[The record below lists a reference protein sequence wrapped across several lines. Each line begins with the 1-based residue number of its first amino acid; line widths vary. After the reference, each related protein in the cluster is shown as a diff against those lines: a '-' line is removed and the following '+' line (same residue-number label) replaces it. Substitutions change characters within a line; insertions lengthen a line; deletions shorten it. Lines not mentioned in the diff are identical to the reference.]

1 MMSRLSKASILGL
14 LTGIVGLGVGLTPFG
29 LDLEENIGLDL
40 LFTLRGARQPPSDVI
55 IVSIDRKSA
64 ENLNLS
70 QAPRKWPRSL
80 HARLIENLVREGA
93 RVIAFD
99 LIFEEM
105 KSPEEDHLFAE
116 TISRA
121 HNVVLCES
129 LKIEKVPLTTQG
141 GSPRGNLNIEKLVPP
156 IPPLAQSAVATAPF
170 PLPKLPL
177 KVSQYWR
184 FKTEAGDTPTLPV
197 VVFQV
202 FGIEV
207 YEQFIKLLEKV
218 TASKAEKL
226 PRNKEA
232 IITNRGFENVI
243 REIRDIFEDEPQV
256 AERMLRELRKGRVLS
271 ADPKKIQILE
281 SLIKMYHGSNSSYL
295 NFYGFPGTLTTIPYY
310 QVLQPQGKG
319 DPGQKQFDFNGKAV
333 FIGLSERFPSDQK
346 DGFPTVFSESTGLD
360 ISGVEIAATAF
371 ANLLED
377 KPVQPLSFWAH
388 LAIILLW
395 GVTVGMI
402 CYSFPT
408 FIASMA
414 VLGLM
419 LLYFIVAVYQFKTP
433 GHWYTFVVPLL
444 IQSPLAFVSSV
455 VWKEIE
461 VNKERKNIRKA
472 LGYYLPDKV
481 VDQLAR
487 NFEELKA
494 SKQLVYGICLFTDAE
509 QYTKV
514 SEPMNPMELHD
525 LMNKYYGVLFKPIK
539 QYGGVVSGIVGDAML
554 AIWVTQRP
562 DAALRDRAC
571 QAALD
576 IAKAVDQFNQSQPSD
591 KWRLPT
597 RIGLHTGDIFL
608 GAIGAIDHY
617 EYTPLGDIV
626 NTAQRIEDLNKSLG
640 TRVLASGEMIDQ
652 LDGFLIREL
661 GKFQLKGKTN
671 PISVYELVC
680 RMEESNE
687 QQRIKCVTFPKVLD
701 PFRRGSWQE
710 AEEAIEKF
718 QESIKS
724 LGKDGPSLF
733 FLNLCK
739 KYGKSLPGE
748 SWNGVVSMEEKIREA
763 EK

>member
-1 MMSRLSKASILGL
+1 MMSRLYKAIILGL
-14 LTGIVGLGVGLTPFG
+14 LTGIVGLGIGLTPFG

-40 LFTLRGARQPPSDVI
+40 LFTLRGARQPPSDVV

-64 ENLNLS
+64 QNLNIP

-80 HARLIENLVREGA
+80 HAHLVENLVKEGA
-93 RVIAFD
+93 TVIAFD
-99 LIFEEM
+99 LIFDEM
-105 KSPEEDHLFAE
+105 KSPQEDHLFAE
-116 TISRA
+116 TINKA

-129 LKIEKVPLTTQG
+129 LEREKVPLTAQG
-141 GSPRGNLNIEKLVPP
+141 GSRGGNLNIEKLIPP
-156 IPPLAQSAVATAPF
+156 IPLFLQSAVASAPF
-170 PLPKLPL
+170 PLPKVPF

-184 FKTEAGDTPTLPV
+184 FKTEAGDTATFPV

-202 FGIEV
+202 FGIQV
-207 YEQFIKLLEKV
+207 YEEFIKLLGK
-218 TASKAEKL
+218 AIPSKAERL
-226 PRNKEA
+226 PQNKEA
-232 IITNRGFENVI
+232 IITDRGLENAI

-256 AERMLRELRKGRVLS
+256 AERMLKELHKDRVFS
-271 ADPKKIQILE
+271 SDPKKIQILE
-281 SLIKMYHGSNSSYL
+281 SLIKMYHGPNTSHL
-295 NFYGFPGTLTTIPYY
+295 NFYGIPGTITTIPYY

-319 DPGQKQFDFNGKAV
+319 PGQKQFDFNGKAV
-333 FIGLSERFPSDQK
+333 FVGLSERFPSDQK
-346 DGFPTVFSESTGLD
+346 DGFPTVFSDSAGLD

-377 KPVQPLSFWAH
+377 KPVQPLGFWAH
-388 LAIILLW
+388 LAIILIW
-395 GVTVGMI
+395 GVMVGTI
-402 CYSFPT
+402 CYLFPT
-408 FIASMA
+408 FIASVS

-419 LLYFIVAVYQFKTP
+419 FLYFIVAVYQFKAAD
-433 GHWYTFVVPLL
+433 HWVTLVLPLL
-444 IQSPLAFVSSV
+444 IQSPLAFLSSV

-487 NFEELKA
+487 NVEELKA
-494 SKQLVYGICLFTDAE
+494 SKQLVYGICLYTDAE

-514 SEPMNPMELHD
+514 SEPMNPMELQN

-554 AIWVTQRP
+554 AIWVTQQP
-562 DAALRDRAC
+562 DSAPRDRAC

-591 KWRLPT
+591 KWKLPT

-608 GAIGAIDHY
+608 GAVGAIDHY

-626 NTAQRIEDLNKSLG
+626 NTAQRIENLNKSLG
-640 TRVLASGEMIDQ
+640 TRILVSGEMIDQ
-652 LDGFLIREL
+652 LDGFLIRGL
-661 GKFQLKGKTN
+661 GKFQVKGKTI

-680 RMEESNE
+680 RLEEANE
-687 QQRIKCVTFPKVLD
+687 LQRIKCVTFSKVLD

-739 KYGKSLPGE
+739 KYGKSPPGE
-748 SWNGVVSMEEKIREA
+748 SWSGVVSMEEK
-763 EK
+763 

>member
-1 MMSRLSKASILGL
+1 MMSRLSKAIILGL

-29 LDLEENIGLDL
+29 LDLEENIGLNL
-40 LFTLRGARQPPSDVI
+40 LFTLRGGRQPPSDVV

-64 ENLNLS
+64 EHLDVA
-70 QAPRKWPRSL
+70 QVPRKWPRSL
-80 HARLIENLVREGA
+80 HARLIENLVKEGA
-93 RVIAFD
+93 TVIAFD
-99 LIFEEM
+99 LIFDEM
-105 KSPEEDHLFAE
+105 KSPEEDNLFAE
-116 TISRA
+116 TISKA
-121 HNVVLCES
+121 HNVVLCEY
-129 LKIEKVPLTTQG
+129 LKGEKVPFTTQG
-141 GSPRGNLNIEKLVPP
+141 GSPKGNLNIEKLVPP
-156 IPPLAQSAVATAPF
+156 IPAIAQSAVALAPF
-170 PLPKLPL
+170 PLPKVPL

-197 VVFQV
+197 VVFQI
-202 FGIEV
+202 FGFQV
-207 YEQFIKLLEKV
+207 YEEFIKLLGKA
-218 TASKAEKL
+218 TPSKAEKL

-232 IITNRGFENVI
+232 IITSRSVENVI
-243 REIRDIFEDEPQV
+243 REIRDIFEDDPQV
-256 AERMLRELRKGRVLS
+256 AERMLEELQRKQVLS
-271 ADPKKIQILE
+271 ADPKKIQILK

-295 NFYGFPGTLTTIPYY
+295 NFYGFAGTLTTIPYY
-310 QVLQPQGKG
+310 QVLQGKR
-319 DPGQKQFDFNGKAV
+319 DLGQKQFDFNGKAV
-333 FIGLSERFPSDQK
+333 FIGLSERFPSEQK

-377 KPVQPLSFWAH
+377 KPVQPLSLWAH

-395 GVTVGMI
+395 GVMVGVI
-402 CYSFPT
+402 CSLFPT
-408 FIASMA
+408 FIASMS

-419 LLYFIVAVYQFKTP
+419 LLYFTVAVYQFRTP
-433 GHWYTFVVPLL
+433 GHWYTFVLPLL
-444 IQSPLAFVSSV
+444 IQSPLAFLSSV

-487 NFEELKA
+487 NVEELKA
-494 SKQLVYGICLFTDAE
+494 SKQLVYGICLYTDAE

-514 SEPMNPMELHD
+514 SEPMNPMELQN

-539 QYGGVVSGIVGDAML
+539 QYGGVVSGIIGDAML
-554 AIWVTQRP
+554 AIWVTQQP
-562 DAALRDRAC
+562 DSALRDRAC

-591 KWRLPT
+591 QWKLPT

-608 GAIGAIDHY
+608 GAVGAIDHY

-626 NTAQRIEDLNKSLG
+626 NTAQRIENLNKSLG
-640 TRVLASGEMIDQ
+640 TRILVSGEMIDQ

-661 GKFQLKGKTN
+661 GKFQLKGKIN

-680 RMEESNE
+680 RMEDSNE
-687 QQRIKCVTFPKVLD
+687 QQRIKCVTFSKVLD
-701 PFRRGSWQE
+701 PFRRGSWEE
-710 AEEAIEKF
+710 AEEAIGKF

-739 KYGKSLPGE
+739 KYGKSPPGE
-748 SWNGVVSMEEKIREA
+748 SWDGVVSMEEK
-763 EK
+763 